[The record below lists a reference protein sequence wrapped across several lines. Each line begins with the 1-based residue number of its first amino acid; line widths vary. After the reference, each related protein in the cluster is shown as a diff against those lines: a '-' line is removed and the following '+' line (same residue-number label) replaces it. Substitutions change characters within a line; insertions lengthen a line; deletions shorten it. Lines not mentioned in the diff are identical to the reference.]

1 MKNNMT
7 ENDISSKIR
16 NVISKQDSFK
26 VTQPNQSVEKV
37 LLILENL
44 SLQKEP
50 VKLIDL
56 AEELHMN
63 QSTLLRYL
71 LTLQKAGYVEQDR
84 ETARYYLT
92 LKICQ
97 LADHVSN
104 NIRIGDVAVP
114 IMKEISKEL
123 KESVCF
129 AVEKDFMIVY
139 VDVVMGPQQIL
150 RSMQRIG
157 NIAPMYCTGIGK
169 LMLLNKSDEEL
180 DEYINTHKFERFTS
194 NTITTGDEL
203 KIELNKVREQ
213 GYALDNE
220 ECEIGA
226 KCIAVPVMDYTG
238 KIVAGL
244 SVTGFIFSITEEFIN
259 KNIDYLHQM
268 GNKISKKL
276 GYKGQG

>member
-1 MKNNMT
+1 MNNEIT
-7 ENDISSKIR
+7 ENEIALKFRGRINHRNKI
-16 NVISKQDSFK
+16 
-26 VTQPNQSVEKV
+26 TQPNQSVEKV
-37 LLILENL
+37 LIILKNL
-44 SLQKEP
+44 SQQKEP
-50 VKLIDL
+50 IKLSDL
-56 AEELHMN
+56 ADELNMS

-84 ETARYYLT
+84 VTTRYYLT

-97 LADHVSN
+97 LADNLSN

-114 IMKEISKEL
+114 IMKQISIEL
-123 KESVCF
+123 KETVCF
-129 AVEKDFMIVY
+129 AVEKDSMIVY
-139 VDVVMGPQQIL
+139 VDVVFGPQQIL

-180 DEYINTHKFERFTS
+180 DEYIRSHEFERFTD
-194 NTITTGDEL
+194 NTVTSGDEL
-203 KIELNKVREQ
+203 KIELDTVRKL

-226 KCIAVPVMDYTG
+226 KCIAVPIMDYKG

-244 SVTGFIFSITEEFIN
+244 SVTGFVFSITEDFIN
-259 KNIDYLHQM
+259 MNIDYLNQM
-268 GNKISKKL
+268 ANIISRKL
-276 GYKGQG
+276 GYKG